1 MDGEE
6 NRVGTESGEGFV
18 TCTQSKGGTRDG
30 IVAQCGTEEAS
41 QPSDAVARRRERAN
55 GSDL

>member
-6 NRVGTESGEGFV
+6 NRVSAELGEGFV
-18 TCTQSKGGTRDG
+18 TCPQGKGGTRDG
-30 IVAQCGTEEAS
+30 IVAQCGTTEAS
-41 QPSDAVARRRERAN
+41 QPSDAVARRRERTN